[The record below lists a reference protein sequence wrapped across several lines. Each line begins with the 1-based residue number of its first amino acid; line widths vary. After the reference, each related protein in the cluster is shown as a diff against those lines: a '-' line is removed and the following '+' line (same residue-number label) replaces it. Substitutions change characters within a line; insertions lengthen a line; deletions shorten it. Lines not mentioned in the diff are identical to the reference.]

1 MADET
6 LLTTTMPSQQSIAY
20 PEFKDRL
27 VVYSYRG
34 KSQDDS
40 VLSRLRHSPLLPLR
54 RRGSSESGFF
64 RYDAVEGKEDY
75 DGSVNYATLFSLFLS
90 HSVGDVE
97 RMSACSDLSPEFLS
111 RLSLDDGSFLT
122 RSSRIGSYSM
132 SDSDEAEVFSLR
144 LNRSF
149 SSWTLFNRSSSV
161 YTSDSSEDL
170 ASLGDACDGSDRSSQ
185 SLMRRLEYGEKDI
198 SKIVDYFER
207 YIRGGGVNGVE
218 PLEKSSSGAGVG
230 SANATTATTRSTVNP
245 ALTARIRQF
254 QNWRHE
260 DKIGRD
266 KLLASQLTERLTAA
280 SGLGGERQLAN
291 QTQPIY
297 SAKKHVSQRLK
308 VCEGAVQSKLSLFD
322 SKKGQ
327 QQRQQQQPQ

>member
-1 MADET
+1 
-6 LLTTTMPSQQSIAY
+6 
-20 PEFKDRL
+20 
-27 VVYSYRG
+27 
-34 KSQDDS
+34 
-40 VLSRLRHSPLLPLR
+40 
-54 RRGSSESGFF
+54 
-64 RYDAVEGKEDY
+64 
-75 DGSVNYATLFSLFLS
+75 
-90 HSVGDVE
+90 
-97 RMSACSDLSPEFLS
+97 MSACSDLSPEFLS

-218 PLEKSSSGAGVG
+218 PLERSSSGVGVG
-230 SANATTATTRSTVNP
+230 SANAATTRSTVNP

-327 QQRQQQQPQ
+327 QQRQQQQPPQ